1 MRHFKPLIIPL
12 LLVCFGCQYLPWGK
26 PAPKPIFVGEPES
39 ILVEPPEDA
48 FDVSYRWSI
57 PDLPD
62 ESVLVPD
69 FSSSSNVFTFT
80 ADVIGDYI
88 FAVSVESYGVEVEDH
103 ILRFIAMEDTSLV
116 PRERVS
122 PEVAARMISEAAA
135 SSPAAKILP
144 PTILPILPS
153 AVPKP
158 TPTAV
163 PKPAPTAAPKPAAPS
178 VTRAKSVRKTYASDS
193 VPGHY
198 TIQVSSWK
206 TVRQAQAVLQQ
217 LADQGYDAYIQR
229 ILLEDRNEVW
239 WRVRMGDFTDVDEA
253 RKMRDGIAVTFDGA
267 WVDNVRKEVF
277 DESQ

>member
-12 LLVCFGCQYLPWGK
+12 LLVWFGCQYLPWGK

-57 PDLPD
+57 LDLPD
-62 ESVLVPD
+62 ASVLVPD

-88 FAVSVESYGVEVEDH
+88 FAVSVESYGVEVTDH
-103 ILRFIAMEDTSLV
+103 VLRFIAMEDTSLV

-122 PEVAARMISEAAA
+122 TEVAARMIREATAA
-135 SSPAAKILP
+135 SPAAGIQPPTLP
-144 PTILPILPS
+144 P
-153 AVPKP
+153 AVAPAAPKP
-158 TPTAV
+158 
-163 PKPAPTAAPKPAAPS
+163 AAPKPAAPS
-178 VTRAKSVRKTYASDS
+178 VTRAKSVRKTYASDT

-206 TVRQAQAVLQQ
+206 TARQAQAVLQQ

-267 WVDNVRKEVF
+267 WVDNVRKEVL